1 MGKDWRVMLR
11 REGGQCWMFADKRE
25 SQSPSSSGAQAG
37 SSVVVK
43 EVVLVVVERV
53 WASKSE
59 T

>member
-1 MGKDWRVMLR
+1 MLR
-11 REGGQCWMFADKRE
+11 RRCGQCWMFADKRE
-25 SQSPSSSGAQAG
+25 SQNPSSSGARAG